1 MMNNPKHLFA
11 MAALAVATALPAAA
25 QESEPLLILNEGF
38 NDINTLT
45 DWSFVN
51 ESTPPGQSWFQG
63 NSSIFR
69 SQAGPTNAYI
79 AANYLSAEGG
89 SGNISNWLITPLLN
103 LMGESNLSFFARSA
117 ANPVGNDTMEVLF
130 SSGAGLGDFTVIGIV
145 GGLNPFPASWQAFN
159 ASVDHVGTGRFAFRY
174 TGDAAASNYIGID
187 TVNVTTVPE
196 PSTWLML
203 LAGLGGLALL
213 RRKA

>member
-25 QESEPLLILNEGF
+25 QEGEPLLILNEGF

-51 ESTPPGQSWFQG
+51 DSTPPGQSWFQG

-117 ANPVGNDTMEVLF
+117 VNPVGNDTMEVLF

-145 GGLNPFPASWQAFN
+145 GGLNPFRLPL
-159 ASVDHVGTGRFAFRY
+159 HGRCGGVELYRHRY
-174 TGDAAASNYIGID
+174 GQCNNRPRTFHLADAACGPGRTGSFTPQSLD
-187 TVNVTTVPE
+187 QPC
-196 PSTWLML
+196 
-203 LAGLGGLALL
+203 
-213 RRKA
+213 RRRRS